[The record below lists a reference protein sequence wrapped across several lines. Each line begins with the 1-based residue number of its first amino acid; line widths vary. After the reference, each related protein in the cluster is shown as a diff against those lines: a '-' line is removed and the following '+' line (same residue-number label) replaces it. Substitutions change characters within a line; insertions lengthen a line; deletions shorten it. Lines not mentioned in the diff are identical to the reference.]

1 MLVNEN
7 IRNRVFKRGINEN
20 KDSTAVASASTK
32 SIDVNNVTIVNR
44 DSDDLDYED
53 DLPLI
58 YVKKGLKDISQGES
72 PVGRRTRRCL
82 HEKNIVL
89 CEEPREMLYLK
100 DYESVSVVYGGRKK
114 AQKSNFTKKALCN
127 EEVLRKRNSDNPR
140 RTSTPIKPKGFK
152 ECYINLSPIS
162 HDVLSQLSKNYDCY
176 N

>member
-1 MLVNEN
+1 M
-7 IRNRVFKRGINEN
+7 
-20 KDSTAVASASTK
+20 
-32 SIDVNNVTIVNR
+32 
-44 DSDDLDYED
+44 
-53 DLPLI
+53 I
-58 YVKKGLKDISQGES
+58 YVKEGLKDISQGES
-72 PVGRRTRRCL
+72 PVGRRTRRRL

-127 EEVLRKRNSDNPR
+127 EEVLRKRNSDDPR
-140 RTSTPIKPKGFK
+140 RTSMPIKLKGFK